1 MPLRRIFGSLV
12 LCFIITGSL
21 HAQWRSIGDLEA
33 YTLEGNK
40 VTLTSGSSSV
50 QITVLKSDLIR
61 VRLAPNGRFQPDQS
75 WAVVKTH
82 WPIVQPEVKTTES
95 DIRIATSELVMIVK
109 KKPLRLTFLDRDGTI
124 LNRDDEARGMCWD
137 GAAVRVW
144 KEMPE
149 TENYYGFGEKAG
161 ALNRKFKHM
170 TMWNSDIPAY
180 KADTDPLYQTIPFF
194 YGLDRGAAYG
204 IFFDNSSWSSFDMGK
219 EFPDRYSFGALGGE
233 LNYYFFSGPSPR
245 KILERFTELVGRAPL
260 PPRWSLAYQQC
271 RWSYYPESRVR
282 KLASD
287 FRSKRIPCDVIY
299 LDIDYMEGY
308 RIFTWSKKD
317 FPHPK
322 SMISDLARDGFKI
335 AVIVDPGIKVDSL
348 YHAYRSGL
356 SGDHFLKYP
365 DGKTYVG
372 KVWPGACAFPDF
384 SKATTRAWWGKNFE
398 VLTEAG
404 VRGFWNDMNEPSV
417 FDVPSKTVELNVIH
431 DDNGLKTPHTKNHN
445 TYGLLMTRATYEGV
459 RGLRPGERPFVL
471 TRASYAGGQR
481 YSAAWTGD
489 NISSWEHLEMAV
501 PVMLNLSI
509 SGQPFVGTDI
519 GGFVGSPDG
528 ELYARWL
535 QLGVFSPLMRTHTE
549 WGSKDQEPWSYG
561 PTYENINK
569 ATIELRYKLLPYI
582 YDAMAQASATGVP
595 PMRPLAFEYPDV
607 VGFLTEGTQFMFGD
621 DLLIAPVLWPG
632 ATNREVRL
640 PKGGWYDYW
649 SGKKYEGN
657 TSVTVGAPINRIPI
671 FVKAGAILPMQ
682 QVLQYSDQAPIDP
695 LTLTFYPTDS
705 SSSEYYEDD
714 GHSFAY
720 EKGEYLKR
728 VFGQKKTERSMEIL
742 IGRVEG
748 SYRPPDRSRLLQ
760 LLDVP
765 KTPQS
770 VRLSGTTLPRVLLG
784 QVRTAKAG
792 WAYDLS
798 TRTIWMK
805 MRDTWDE
812 ETISITY

>member
-1 MPLRRIFGSLV
+1 MPMKRIVIFLV
-12 LCFIITGSL
+12 LCFAVATSVP
-21 HAQWRSIGDLEA
+21 AQWKSLGDLDSYA
-33 YTLEGNK
+33 VEGNK
-40 VTLTSGSSSV
+40 AVLTSGSSV
-50 QITVLKSDLIR
+50 LHITVLASDLIR
-61 VRLAPNGRFQPDQS
+61 VRLAPDGTFQPDQS
-75 WAVVKTH
+75 WAVVKTE
-82 WPIVQPEVKTTES
+82 WPTIQPEVKNMAG
-95 DIRIATSELVMIVK
+95 DIRIATSELVVIVK
-109 KKPLRLTFLDRDGTI
+109 KKPLRLTILDRHGTL
-124 LNRDDEARGMCWD
+124 LNRDDETRGMCWD

-194 YGLDRGAAYG
+194 YGINRGSAYG
-204 IFFDNSSWSSFDMGK
+204 IFFDNSYWSSFDMGK

-233 LNYYFFSGPSPR
+233 LNYYFFRGPSPQ
-245 KILERFTELVGRAPL
+245 KILRRFTELVGRLPL
-260 PPRWSLAYQQC
+260 PPRWSLGYQQC
-271 RWSYYPESRVR
+271 RWSYFPESRVR

-308 RIFTWSKKD
+308 RIFTWSKKN
-317 FPHPK
+317 FPNPK
-322 SMISDLARDGFKI
+322 TMISDLARVGFKI
-335 AVIVDPGIKVDSL
+335 AVIVDPGIKLDSL
-348 YHAYRSGL
+348 YHAYQSGL

-365 DGKTYVG
+365 DGKTYLG

-384 SKATTRAWWGKNFE
+384 SKAATREWWGKNFE
-398 VLTEAG
+398 VLTTAG

-417 FDVPSKTVELNVIH
+417 FDVPTKTVDLNVIH
-431 DDNGLKTPHTKNHN
+431 DDNGLKTSHTKNHN
-445 TYGLLMTRATYEGV
+445 VYGLLMTRATYEGA
-459 RGLRPGERPFVL
+459 RNLRPTERPFVL

-489 NISSWEHLEMAV
+489 NIASWEHLEMAV
-501 PVMLNLSI
+501 PMMLNLSI

-561 PTYENINK
+561 SRYEQINK
-569 ATIELRYKLLPYI
+569 ATIELRYRLLPYI
-582 YDAMAQASATGVP
+582 YKEMVQASLTGIP

-607 VGFLTEGTQFMFGD
+607 SGFSRDGTQFMFGD

-640 PKGGWYDYW
+640 PKGEWYDYW

-657 TSVTVGAPINRIPI
+657 RSLRVEAPINRIPI
-671 FVKAGAILPMQ
+671 FVKAGAVLPTQ

-695 LTLTFYPTDS
+695 LTLTFYPADS

-720 EKGEYLKR
+720 QNGAFLKR
-728 VFGQKKTERSMEIL
+728 VFTQRHTNQSVEIL
-742 IGRVEG
+742 IGKAEG
-748 SYRPPDRSRLLQ
+748 SYRPPDRSRLVQ
-760 LLDVP
+760 VVDVS
-765 KTPQS
+765 KTPKM
-770 VRLSGTTLPRVLLG
+770 VHLSGTALPRTSLAS
-784 QVRTAKAG
+784 VRTTKAG
-792 WAYDLS
+792 WTYDS
-798 TRTIWMK
+798 ATKTVWVK
-805 MRDTWDE
+805 MRDAWDE